1 MLANLTIDNPKNKIL
16 VQWLLSL
23 LRSMEVTLWNKEP
36 DDASL
41 EESDRL
47 LFAFLKS
54 SDRIAH
60 LQKGMVGT
68 VIKSGWKMPKM
79 FETTLF
85 RPATERNGHYEYV

>member
-1 MLANLTIDNPKNKIL
+1 MLANLTTDNPKKDIL
-16 VQWLLSL
+16 VQWLLAL
-23 LRSMEVTLWNKEP
+23 LRWMEGTLWNKEP

-47 LFAFLKS
+47 LFAFQKA

-60 LQKGMVGT
+60 LRKGMAGN

-79 FETTLF
+79 FETPLF
-85 RPATERNGHYEYV
+85 RPATKRPARRPP